1 MHTDQQKE
9 TGRQSRPASTTVEPT
24 VRRGSSRQGN
34 PAMLGTADNWAT
46 AREVSATVPYLITKD
61 RKRQAIS
68 TLLNCL
74 KAALSNKNEA
84 N

>member
-1 MHTDQQKE
+1 
-9 TGRQSRPASTTVEPT
+9 
-24 VRRGSSRQGN
+24 
-34 PAMLGTADNWAT
+34 MLVTANNWAA
-46 AREVSATVPYLITKD
+46 AREASATVPYLMTKD